1 MSGAL
6 ITRPDGKQLGEMT
19 LCQNLRRPK
28 GRHWHIGEEDP
39 RNPWRDRDRPKEDR
53 QCKKLTVDLVLRPK
67 SNMQSDNSNGAQ
79 GIAATK
85 MPKGSPIETM
95 RKITNC
101 VQRRFRG
108 KCDVGDDKVV
118 LVCGRTR
125 CSTRTRQAGE
135 RLHEGAERGEVC
147 TLPSVGDEPG
157 VARETEKGSDARL
170 SMWRGPLLFVKYQRI
185 PT

>member
-1 MSGAL
+1 
-6 ITRPDGKQLGEMT
+6 
-19 LCQNLRRPK
+19 
-28 GRHWHIGEEDP
+28 
-39 RNPWRDRDRPKEDR
+39 
-53 QCKKLTVDLVLRPK
+53 
-67 SNMQSDNSNGAQ
+67 MQSDNSNGAQ

-108 KCDVGDDKVV
+108 KCDVGDHKVV

-125 CSTRTRQAGE
+125 CQTRTWQAGE

-147 TLPSVGDEPG
+147 TLPSVDDEPG
-157 VARETEKGSDARL
+157 VARETEEGSDARL